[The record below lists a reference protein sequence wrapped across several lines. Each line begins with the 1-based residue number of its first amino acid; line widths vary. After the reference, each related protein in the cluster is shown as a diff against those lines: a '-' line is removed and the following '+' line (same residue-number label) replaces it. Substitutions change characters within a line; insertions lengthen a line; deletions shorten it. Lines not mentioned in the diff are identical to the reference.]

1 MSKTGFQLRRRAFL
15 AGAGSVALA
24 LVMPMPARAQQGP
37 GAPIR
42 VGGTLPLTG
51 PLASVGG
58 IHKLAGEVFVEAIN
72 KRGGL
77 MGRKLELVLLDDQSQ
92 PANTRTLYERL
103 ITADKVDL
111 LMGPYG
117 TSSIIAAM
125 GVAQR
130 FGKILI

>member
-1 MSKTGFQLRRRAFL
+1 MNAKSGLQRRLFMAA
-15 AGAGSVALA
+15 AGGAALA
-24 LVMPMPARAQQGP
+24 LGVPALAQQAF
-37 GAPIR
+37 APPLR

-51 PLASVGG
+51 PLAGVGM
-58 IHKLAGEVFVEAIN
+58 IHKIAGEVFVEAVN
-72 KRGGL
+72 KRGGVL
-77 MGRKLELVLLDDQSQ
+77 GRKVEWVLLDDQSQ
-92 PANTRTLYERL
+92 AANTRTLYERL

-130 FGKILI
+130 FNKPACVL